1 MPGIKT
7 LPEKH
12 GLPLQLDLRVMLVLL
27 GLTLLAA
34 VGFKALDDWRT
45 ERAHLSAM
53 TEREALAVSEYVN
66 GKVESVAYMLGH
78 ARRSG
83 WGSRQTQ
90 QSHPDIDS
98 IIGLADALSA
108 AEGSRA
114 RSAGEMAS
122 QLLANDRIAGLTSAG
137 DIVVVHK
144 STNTSAR
151 IALIKAETWTPVG
164 NGGRHIFLSA
174 IDQDVSKTN
183 VNTTCK
189 AISLSLH
196 ACVANSKTFFTWVWG
211 VDLMAYA
218 LLLISPGIII
228 IGLWQRVS
236 WAQSAHH
243 AIEGE
248 VTTAGRLLDIVQKE
262 TISGY
267 WTWQD
272 GSREIWLSEPAAILI
287 GLNQSDFYKPDVLT
301 RSVHSDYVEVM
312 GQVFETFESRE
323 YLSQTFALSDNKTWL
338 DIRASRDPVTNT
350 LHGVLIDVT
359 MTKRAIQRS
368 QQAEQRLKS
377 SIEGFTGP
385 FAIWD
390 RNKRLLYWNTA
401 FSSVFG
407 LGNSLRVGM
416 SYETV
421 KLAQASGIRARR
433 GKREGGTNVIRAQDD
448 DWYKFVE
455 RMTPT
460 GGMISVGLNV
470 TADVQNE
477 VKLDRQRKQLETVV
491 GELKEAQK
499 AAAQLAHNLEIE
511 RDRAEKSA
519 DSKSAFLAN
528 MSHELRTPLNA
539 IIGFSEIMRDGAF
552 GPLGHAKYTEYIT
565 DILTSGQHLL
575 DMINDILDM
584 AKIEAGKMTVDL
596 KPIDIIEPVDMAVRM
611 VRRRAEQ
618 KGLQLDLIYD
628 QDLPP
633 IDADH
638 RAIRQM
644 ILNLVSNAIKFT
656 DADGA
661 IRVMVNRQGDELRI
675 AVRDS
680 GVGIPA
686 EALPRLAQPFEQVA
700 ETSDRNHHGTG
711 LGLSLTKSF
720 AELHGGRLAI
730 ASEEG
735 KGTMVSFYLPLHP
748 HNTNLAD
755 TALAG

>member
-114 RSAGEMAS
+114 RSAGEVAS

-511 RDRAEKSA
+511 RD
-519 DSKSAFLAN
+519 
-528 MSHELRTPLNA
+528 
-539 IIGFSEIMRDGAF
+539 
-552 GPLGHAKYTEYIT
+552 
-565 DILTSGQHLL
+565 
-575 DMINDILDM
+575 
-584 AKIEAGKMTVDL
+584 
-596 KPIDIIEPVDMAVRM
+596 
-611 VRRRAEQ
+611 
-618 KGLQLDLIYD
+618 
-628 QDLPP
+628 
-633 IDADH
+633 
-638 RAIRQM
+638 
-644 ILNLVSNAIKFT
+644 
-656 DADGA
+656 
-661 IRVMVNRQGDELRI
+661 
-675 AVRDS
+675 
-680 GVGIPA
+680 
-686 EALPRLAQPFEQVA
+686 
-700 ETSDRNHHGTG
+700 
-711 LGLSLTKSF
+711 
-720 AELHGGRLAI
+720 
-730 ASEEG
+730 
-735 KGTMVSFYLPLHP
+735 
-748 HNTNLAD
+748 
-755 TALAG
+755 